1 MPQESLVPTDPAC
14 AGNVDGKDIVM
25 EVRVEDAGGC
35 RKVLHIEVP
44 EDAVSPEYR
53 GVLKEYS
60 HAARIP
66 GFRKGKAPENV
77 VEKRYEA
84 EIHQDT
90 KDRLVPRA
98 YREALDSRG
107 IRPVAIIEVS
117 DVELE
122 KGRGLTFKATVDVA
136 PDFKLPRY
144 RKIALRGEKHDVAD
158 KDVEDALQRTRE
170 RFGRFE
176 DVEGREV
183 REGDLVNVDYSGTID
198 GSPVSDIA
206 PDCRGIGGGT
216 DFWALAGDPEF
227 LPGFAKGIAGAAIGD
242 VKTMDVVFSHDYH
255 VASVAGRNAVYE
267 FTVKALRERRIPEL
281 DEEFLKRMGAESV
294 EDLRQK
300 IREELE
306 TAGETAEK
314 ERLKGEIARH
324 LLGKTRFDSPQS
336 LVEQKTNAIARDI
349 VQRMAMQGGTREQI
363 EARRDDI
370 LNTAQQSSADRVKL
384 GYILDRIA
392 DEEGIETSGEDL
404 DERLNGMAARYG
416 VTVERLRAEMEQ
428 REAMDGIK
436 SEVRAAK
443 TLDFLLENAKVKK

>member
-1 MPQESLVPTDPAC
+1 M
-14 AGNVDGKDIVM
+14 
-25 EVRVEDAGGC
+25 
-35 RKVLHIEVP
+35 LHIEIP

-66 GFRKGKAPENV
+66 GFRKGKAPESV

-117 DVELE
+117 DVELA

-294 EDLRQK
+294 EVPQTSQTKKLSGRAQSAVAASVDPRMMSPPIVGVPSLWACSEYRGGASSFRSYWRTLSRFRCSITHGPATRP
-300 IREELE
+300 IRNAVPAAA
-306 TAGETAEK
+306 T
-314 ERLKGEIARH
+314 ER
-324 LLGKTRFDSPQS
+324 
-336 LVEQKTNAIARDI
+336 
-349 VQRMAMQGGTREQI
+349 
-363 EARRDDI
+363 
-370 LNTAQQSSADRVKL
+370 
-384 GYILDRIA
+384 
-392 DEEGIETSGEDL
+392 
-404 DERLNGMAARYG
+404 
-416 VTVERLRAEMEQ
+416 TVM
-428 REAMDGIK
+428 
-436 SEVRAAK
+436 
-443 TLDFLLENAKVKK
+443 